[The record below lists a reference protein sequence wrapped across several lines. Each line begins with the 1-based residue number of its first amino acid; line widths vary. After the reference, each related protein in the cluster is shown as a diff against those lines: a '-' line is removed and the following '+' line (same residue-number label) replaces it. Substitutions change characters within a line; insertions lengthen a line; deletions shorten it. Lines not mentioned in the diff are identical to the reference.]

1 MDEIF
6 TLDEIKDILISVLVL
21 SLCLT
26 IATGNLNSSKLVKLP
41 LYIAF
46 FSLSVGSGFVL
57 HELGHKF
64 VAIAFGGYARFQ
76 KWTSGLI
83 FALLTSFLG
92 VVFIAPGAV
101 YIFAPHLAL
110 WEYAVISAA
119 GPIVN
124 LSLAFLFSIM
134 AKVVPVWVGRLELWH
149 FAAFINVWLGL
160 FNLLPIPPLD
170 GSKIFSWNILVWL
183 GMVIIFFLAF
193 IVVGGGY

>member
-1 MDEIF
+1 MEDILTVDE
-6 TLDEIKDILISVLVL
+6 LKDILISILAL

-26 IATGNLNSSKLVKLP
+26 IATGNLSLSKLFKLP

-64 VAIAFGGYARFQ
+64 VAMAFGAYARFQ
-76 KWTSGLI
+76 KWTFGLI
-83 FALLTSFLG
+83 FALLTSFFG

-110 WEYAVISAA
+110 WEYAAISAA
-119 GPIVN
+119 GPLVN
-124 LSLAFLFSIM
+124 LFLAFLFSIM
-134 AKVVPVWVGRLELWH
+134 AKAIPFWVGRLELWH
-149 FAAFINVWLGL
+149 FAAFVNIWLGL

-170 GSKIFSWNILVWL
+170 GSKIFAWNFIVWIGMLV
-183 GMVIIFFLAF
+183 MFFLAF
-193 IVVGGGY
+193 IVIGGIA